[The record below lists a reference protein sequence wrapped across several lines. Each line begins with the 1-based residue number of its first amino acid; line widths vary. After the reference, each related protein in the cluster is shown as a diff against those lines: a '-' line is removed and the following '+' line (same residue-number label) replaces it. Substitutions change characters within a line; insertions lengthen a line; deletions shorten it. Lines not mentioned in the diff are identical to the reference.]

1 MSGRAKYYSDRPPR
15 REPTPI
21 TELLGLVVEQ
31 AGVTFGSGL
40 ARLKEGWKAIGGE
53 TWEDTVPMMIR
64 DGLLIIQVPNGARA
78 SLLRFE
84 ASALQ
89 DRIDARFGPGFVKG
103 IRLRVARPQNGR

>member
-31 AGVTFGSGL
+31 AGVTFGTGL
-40 ARLKEGWKAIGGE
+40 ARLKEGWEAIAGE
-53 TWEDTVPMMIR
+53 AWADTRPMMIR
-64 DGLLIIQVPNGARA
+64 DGLLVVEVPNGARA

-84 ASALQ
+84 SDTLRE
-89 DRIDARFGPGFVKG
+89 RIHERFGPGFVTG
-103 IRLRVARPQNGR
+103 IRLRVARPGNGR